1 MQRTADLWRMQAQ
14 GVRVNDLVG
23 YDVEATDGHIGKIDH
38 ATEET
43 DRNSVVVDTGFWIF
57 GKKRLIPAGVIQRVD
72 DTNKKVYVAM
82 TKDRVNKR
90 SNLPSSKMPR
100 QQQNAAASRA
110 SDFVVLKAVVSRHVA
125 RILAS
130 VSREHAEFG

>member
-1 MQRTADLWRMQAQ
+1 MPRTADLWRVQTQ

-72 DTNKKVYVAM
+72 NAEKKVFLSM
-82 TKDRVNKR
+82 TKDRVKSAPDFDDLQR
-90 SNLPSSKMPR
+90 STYDDKYYDTVDTYYGNYR
-100 QQQNAAASRA
+100 
-110 SDFVVLKAVVSRHVA
+110 DW
-125 RILAS
+125 
-130 VSREHAEFG
+130 